1 MKFSTSIKHFQD
13 AVNKVT
19 QAIPNKVLDPRYE
32 NLHMILE
39 NQALTLFATDGEMS
53 ITASTDVESADQG
66 NLGVKA
72 RTILDFLRSMYDTDV
87 SFEVE
92 RQQMSEQGVV
102 NIATDKGRYKIPC
115 TFESKAE
122 KQDKTYDIEF
132 ELESEDLLNIIHKTI
147 FACSID
153 GMRPAM
159 MGVLFEI
166 ENNSLT
172 AVSTDGHRLVR
183 YRKTCEVVQQEKQK
197 VVIPARVLSVLQK
210 LVSEG
215 VVKLSIDSTNKSIRF
230 SNDNLVLDAALIV
243 EQYPNYEA
251 VIPLDND
258 KKLNIE
264 RSLFYDSVKRVGRFS
279 SIGDIR
285 FSLSPSSLLLAA
297 ENVNEGESAQET
309 LSCTYENEP
318 IDIGFNSKFVEAALA
333 HIDEDN
339 VVVELSTPTTAVIL
353 KPEKEK
359 DDDSLI
365 ILVMP
370 VRINN

>member
-19 QAIPNKVLDPRYE
+19 QAIPSKALDPRFE
-32 NLHMILE
+32 NLHITLD
-39 NQALTLFATDGEMS
+39 NKILTLFATDGELS
-53 ITASTDVESADQG
+53 ITANTDVESDDQG
-66 NLGVKA
+66 NVGVRA
-72 RTILDFLRSMYDTDV
+72 RTILDFLRSMYDTGV

-92 RQQMSEQGVV
+92 RQQLSEHGTV

-122 KQDKTYDIEF
+122 KQDKTYDIEL
-132 ELESEDLLNIIHKTI
+132 ELSSGDLLNIIHKTI

-166 ENNSLT
+166 ENDLLT
-172 AVSTDGHRLVR
+172 AVATDGHRLVR
-183 YRKTCEVVQQEKQK
+183 FRKTCGVSLSEKQK
-197 VVIPARVLSVLQK
+197 IVIPARVLSILQK
-210 LVSEG
+210 LISEG
-215 VVKLSIDSTNKSIRF
+215 DVKISIDSTNKSICF
-230 SNDNLVLDAALIV
+230 TTDNLVLDAALIA

-251 VIPLDND
+251 VIPLENE
-258 KKLNIE
+258 KKLAID
-264 RSLFYDSVKRVGRFS
+264 RALFYDSVKRVGRFS

-285 FSLSPSSLLLAA
+285 FSITPSSMKLTA
-297 ENVNEGESAQET
+297 ENINEGESAQED
-309 LSCTYENEP
+309 LSCTYSGEP

-333 HIDEDN
+333 HIDEDS
-339 VVVELSTPTTAVIL
+339 VVVELSTPTTAAIL
-353 KPEKEK
+353 RPEKEK
-359 DDDSLI
+359 DEDNLI

>member
-19 QAIPNKVLDPRYE
+19 QAIPSKALDPRFE
-32 NLHMILE
+32 NLHITLD
-39 NQALTLFATDGEMS
+39 NKILTLFATDGEMS
-53 ITASTDVESADQG
+53 ITANTNVESDDQG
-66 NLGVKA
+66 NLGVRA
-72 RTILDFLRSMYDTDV
+72 RTILDFLRSMYDTNV

-92 RQQMSEQGVV
+92 RQQLSEQGTV

-122 KQDKTYDIEF
+122 KQDKTYDIE
-132 ELESEDLLNIIHKTI
+132 LEISSDDLLNIIHKTT

-159 MGVLFEI
+159 MGVLFEM
-166 ENNSLT
+166 ENNLLT
-172 AVSTDGHRLVR
+172 AVATDGHRLVR
-183 YRKTCEVVQQEKQK
+183 FRRTCSVALSEKQK
-197 VVIPARVLSVLQK
+197 IVIPARVLSILQK

-215 VVKLSIDSTNKSIRF
+215 DVKISIDSTNKSIRF
-230 SNDNLVLDAALIV
+230 TADNLVLDAALIA

-251 VIPLDND
+251 VIPLENE
-258 KKLNIE
+258 KKLTID
-264 RSLFYDSVKRVGRFS
+264 RALFHDSVKRVGRFS

-285 FSLSPSSLLLAA
+285 FSIMPSSMKLTA
-297 ENVNEGESAQET
+297 ENINEGESAQED
-309 LSCTYENEP
+309 LSCTYSSEA
-318 IDIGFNSKFVEAALA
+318 IDIGFNSKFVEAALS
-333 HIDEDN
+333 HIDEDS
-339 VVVELSTPTTAVIL
+339 VVVELSTSTTAVIL

-359 DDDSLI
+359 DEESLI